1 MDRWLAERPPRHH
14 TMRDGTFP
22 DLMVQS
28 IGSVGHSGGG
38 GRFVA
43 PQPGEGLALRPGVV
57 ERLSGSA
64 MRVAV
69 ITAPA
74 GYGKTSHAATWAAG
88 ERRPLAWIDLEAGHD
103 DALVL
108 LTDLVAGL
116 TTVTDLHADGL
127 LAGGATA
134 DQYATRVSAA
144 LGRAVGAC
152 TDPFVLVLD
161 EVHLLGDVSSTD
173 LVGSLVSNVPA
184 GSAVLL
190 VGRACQVGALTRLRA
205 TSTVVEIGAA
215 DLALDPPG
223 VAVVL
228 RAMGVDQPEELAD
241 VVATETEGWPVGVRL
256 AGLAALADEQPG
268 APGQLVL
275 SGREASVSDYLDS
288 EWLWGLSDDER
299 DVLTRV
305 SPLDWLSGPLCNE
318 VLGRDDVGDVL
329 HRIFRN
335 RLLLVP
341 LDRRADAYRM
351 HGLLRDALQADLER
365 TDPAGIRRVHQRAS
379 AWFEAAGDIDRAVR
393 HAVAAGDFERAEWLV
408 AEHAPMLY
416 TNGKYTTIDRWI
428 EALPHDRVVRSPA
441 LCWCAALTALGLG
454 HNDALDGLAPLG

>member
-1 MDRWLAERPPRHH
+1 M
-14 TMRDGTFP
+14 
-22 DLMVQS
+22 
-28 IGSVGHSGGG
+28 
-38 GRFVA
+38 
-43 PQPGEGLALRPGVV
+43 
-57 ERLSGSA
+57 
-64 MRVAV
+64 
-69 ITAPA
+69 
-74 GYGKTSHAATWAAG
+74 
-88 ERRPLAWIDLEAGHD
+88 
-103 DALVL
+103 
-108 LTDLVAGL
+108 
-116 TTVTDLHADGL
+116 
-127 LAGGATA
+127 
-134 DQYATRVSAA
+134 
-144 LGRAVGAC
+144 GAC

-190 VGRACQVGALTRLRA
+190 VGRACQVGALTRLARRRLSRSA
-205 TSTVVEIGAA
+205 RLISRST
-215 DLALDPPG
+215 PG

-228 RAMGVDQPEELAD
+228 LPWAWTSPRSSRMWWPPRPRAGRSGGSP
-241 VVATETEGWPVGVRL
+241 GSP
-256 AGLAALADEQPG
+256 LADEQPG

-305 SPLDWLSGPLCNE
+305 SPLDRLAGPLCNE

-365 TDPAGIRRVHQRAS
+365 TDPAGIRRVHQKG
-379 AWFEAAGDIDRAVR
+379 ECLVR
-393 HAVAAGDFERAEWLV
+393 GGR
-408 AEHAPMLY
+408 
-416 TNGKYTTIDRWI
+416 
-428 EALPHDRVVRSPA
+428 
-441 LCWCAALTALGLG
+441 
-454 HNDALDGLAPLG
+454 